1 MDSLD
6 VQFEVCISRPH
17 FSGCRLSRI
26 SGENQVRSAVGLGRF
41 SNTLCQQM
49 RVHWEWHGAQGM
61 LVIGYVVN
69 GFWIQANDMQDP
81 YSCKLERRCGKYSWI
96 SGFSSELAR
105 SGGLLHVFGV
115 LVLRYDP
122 YWEDLLLFGMTTCV
136 DERFSG
142 LLCFFS
148 GCNVFLVMTAC
159 IYGDSAEFG
168 GFSLLGTRELRFC
181 MMVFW
186 QQQLQ
191 QYLAM
196 FSHGICGTV
205 AYEGFE
211 MIAWAV
217 FWMPDFCMLC
227 MRTDLNLLMKCF
239 VLCLNLWSCMIYG
252 SCFWLATSK
261 RHCEGFRKCCKEIL
275 RSFQRSFSLCGEKF
289 RLRELKVVTC
299 EFPVS

>member
-1 MDSLD
+1 
-6 VQFEVCISRPH
+6 
-17 FSGCRLSRI
+17 
-26 SGENQVRSAVGLGRF
+26 
-41 SNTLCQQM
+41 
-49 RVHWEWHGAQGM
+49 M

-69 GFWIQANDMQDP
+69 GANDMQDP

-181 MMVFW
+181 MMVFCNNSYNNIW
-186 QQQLQ
+186 RCFP
-191 QYLAM
+191 M
-196 FSHGICGTV
+196 VFVHGC
-205 AYEGFE
+205 
-211 MIAWAV
+211 
-217 FWMPDFCMLC
+217 
-227 MRTDLNLLMKCF
+227 
-239 VLCLNLWSCMIYG
+239 S
-252 SCFWLATSK
+252 
-261 RHCEGFRKCCKEIL
+261 
-275 RSFQRSFSLCGEKF
+275 
-289 RLRELKVVTC
+289 
-299 EFPVS
+299 